1 MTVIVTIVKESNR
14 IATERTVNVD
24 VDHALPHGMKAHLKG
39 LAGANIKK
47 KKKKKSQERHQ
58 TNRQAED
65 SPIVSKDLKR
75 KERLSSLRRDD

>member
-47 KKKKKSQERHQ
+47 KKKRKRVKSVTKLTDKPRI
-58 TNRQAED
+58 
-65 SPIVSKDLKR
+65 PP
-75 KERLSSLRRDD
+75 